1 MAEIPPPNSI
11 NIHQP
16 AEGID
21 TQQQQPGAGAIIN
34 TQQLENEPQ
43 AVSSTQQLEPQAIP
57 WSTGLCDCFSDCF
70 LCCKTC
76 ICPCVTF
83 GQNAEIIDQGSS
95 ACAVDAVIYVVIH
108 HFSCCFISFMY
119 ACYYRRKFR
128 LQYGLK
134 ASPCPDFCAHS
145 FCHYCA
151 LCQEHREL
159 KNLGYLMTIG
169 WNANVERR
177 AQQGVTLMAPVVET
191 GMHR

>member
-1 MAEIPPPNSI
+1 MSPKQSAPSSLSPKQSLGPPDF
-11 NIHQP
+11 
-16 AEGID
+16 A
-21 TQQQQPGAGAIIN
+21 TA
-34 TQQLENEPQ
+34 
-43 AVSSTQQLEPQAIP
+43 
-57 WSTGLCDCFSDCF
+57 F
-70 LCCKTC
+70 L
-76 ICPCVTF
+76 IASFVARHAFAPVLLF
-83 GQNAEIIDQGSS
+83 GQNAEIIDQGAS

-134 ASPCPDFCAHS
+134 ASPCPDFCAHC

>member
-1 MAEIPPPNSI
+1 MSPKQSATSSLSPKQSLGPPDFATAFLIASF
-11 NIHQP
+11 
-16 AEGID
+16 
-21 TQQQQPGAGAIIN
+21 
-34 TQQLENEPQ
+34 
-43 AVSSTQQLEPQAIP
+43 VS
-57 WSTGLCDCFSDCF
+57 
-70 LCCKTC
+70 CKTC

-83 GQNAEIIDQGSS
+83 GQNAEIIDQGAS
-95 ACAVDAVIYVVIH
+95 ACAVDAVITW
-108 HFSCCFISFMY
+108 
-119 ACYYRRKFR
+119 

-134 ASPCPDFCAHS
+134 ASPCPDFCAHC